1 LTGSGQHLPWRLWP
15 LMGHHRK
22 LLITF
27 LNNAY
32 FIRVK
37 TNELRNLQKLTKEK
51 AENFESTF
59 CGWQAKH
66 KFRCKTK
73 GGSFDLPNYLY
84 LFDTDLKK
92 ITYQENMEDE
102 DLKNLRELIDEALKD
117 NPENE

>member
-37 TNELRNLQKLTKEK
+37 TKS
-51 AENFESTF
+51 ATF
-59 CGWQAKH
+59 HIQTRYA
-66 KFRCKTK
+66 
-73 GGSFDLPNYLY
+73 
-84 LFDTDLKK
+84 
-92 ITYQENMEDE
+92 
-102 DLKNLRELIDEALKD
+102 AA
-117 NPENE
+117 